1 MKAITLC
8 TIRLLLTAAL
18 AFTAHV
24 SAQAQP
30 VTLTLAHAAP
40 ITHPA
45 YRAAVRLAKRIEERS
60 GGQIKLEIFPA
71 AQMGSQNETME
82 KVRSGSIDMTATS
95 PDYLIKYDK
104 AFGVLVMPYVYDS
117 YEHAHRVLDGP
128 AMQWLAPLAEK
139 QGFVILANMEW
150 GFRSITNNK
159 RPINRPEDVRGLKI
173 RLPPAANVEDT
184 MQALGADVIKISAN
198 ELYLALSQG
207 VVDGQENP
215 VNAIYYGK
223 LYEVQKHLALTR
235 HAYYNTLL
243 VISKQSWAKLSPAQ
257 QTILREESKAT
268 GEGMRTT
275 IMGEEAELVA
285 KLSAAGM
292 AVTRPDPQPFRAL
305 MEPAYQQIRLHAG
318 EDNVRKFL
326 SMVDAERG
334 K

>member
-1 MKAITLC
+1 MKPTTSLTKC
-8 TIRLLLTAAL
+8 LLLAAAL
-18 AFTAHV
+18 ACAVHV
-24 SAQAQP
+24 PARAQP
-30 VTLTLAHAAP
+30 VSLTLAHAAP

-45 YRAAVRLAKRIEERS
+45 TQAAARFAKRIEERS
-60 GGQIKLEIFPA
+60 GGQIKLELFPA
-71 AQMGSQNETME
+71 AQMGSQNETMQ
-82 KVRSGSIDMTATS
+82 KVRSGSIDMTVTS

-104 AFGVLVMPYVYDS
+104 AFAVLVMPYVFDD

-159 RPINRPEDVRGLKI
+159 RPINRPEDLRGLKI
-173 RLPPAANVEDT
+173 RVPPVMELEDT
-184 MQALGADVIKISAN
+184 MQALGAEVSKIGSN

-215 VNAIYYGK
+215 LNMIYYSK

-243 VISKQSWAKLSPAQ
+243 IISTQSWAKLSPAQ
-257 QTILREESKAT
+257 QAFLRKESKVA
-268 GEGMRTT
+268 GEAMRRT
-275 IMGEEAELVA
+275 IIGQEAELVA

-292 AVTRPDPQPFRAL
+292 AVTRPDPRPFRAL
-305 MEPAYQQIRLHAG
+305 MGPAYRKIKLHAG
-318 EDNVRKFL
+318 EENVRKFL
-326 SMVDAERG
+326 KMLDEERA